1 MACYTVPQSPPPL
14 SQVDSITAWPGGAF
28 PLSSK
33 IITGGRRTKRK
44 NKKSK
49 RKNKKSRRCWS

>member
-1 MACYTVPQSPPPL
+1 MSFYTVPKSPPPL
-14 SQVDSITAWPGGAF
+14 SQVDSVTAWPGGVF
-28 PLSSK
+28 PLSLK
-33 IITGGRRTKRK
+33 KGGRRTKRN